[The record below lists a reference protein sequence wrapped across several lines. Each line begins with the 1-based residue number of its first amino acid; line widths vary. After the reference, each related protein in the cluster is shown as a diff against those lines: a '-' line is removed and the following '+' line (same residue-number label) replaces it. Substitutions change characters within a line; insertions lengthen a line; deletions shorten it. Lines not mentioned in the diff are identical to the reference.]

1 MFKTKLTF
9 PSSSSMLSLAYRFP
23 ICWYLQET
31 SDSRFPILFLHVA
44 SQLQAQAVLSV
55 PWHHTQPSR
64 SWTLSL
70 GPHASLSALFL
81 LQPSAMP
88 TCNVTYLLSSVC
100 PGSTWASTYPIRA
113 GRPLSVLSQSSSN
126 LPEPQNQLQSFF
138 FSGWIPDQT
147 IQFSESEVRLRTF
160 IFNKNLW
167 DCNAGGPLC

>member
-1 MFKTKLTF
+1 M
-9 PSSSSMLSLAYRFP
+9 
-23 ICWYLQET
+23 T
-31 SDSRFPILFLHVA
+31 SDSRFPILFLHAA
-44 SQLQAQAVLSV
+44 SQLQVQALFSV
-55 PWHHTQPSR
+55 PRHHTQPSR
-64 SWTLSL
+64 SQTLSL

-113 GRPLSVLSQSSSN
+113 GRPFSVIFHSSPQTCLSLRINCS
-126 LPEPQNQLQSFF
+126 LF
-138 FSGWIPDQT
+138 FSRWIPDQT